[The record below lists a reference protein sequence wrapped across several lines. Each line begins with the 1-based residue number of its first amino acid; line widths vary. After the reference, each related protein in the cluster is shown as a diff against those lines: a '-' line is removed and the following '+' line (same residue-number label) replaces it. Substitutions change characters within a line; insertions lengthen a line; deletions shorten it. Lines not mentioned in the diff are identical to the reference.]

1 MAKRV
6 NTKTGASP
14 LCEPQAI
21 SRMLGMLKY
30 QATKGKGTKAEEAET
45 ALTTYKNL
53 GDTESRRQ
61 FLTAYE
67 SSGSGKQGFK
77 FAMKFTQSLET
88 INKTEAAMTEDM
100 LTRPCLRV
108 Q

>member
-1 MAKRV
+1 M
-6 NTKTGASP
+6 
-14 LCEPQAI
+14 
-21 SRMLGMLKY
+21 
-30 QATKGKGTKAEEAET
+30 T
-45 ALTTYKNL
+45 AYKSQ

-67 SSGSGKQGFK
+67 GSGTGKQGFK

-100 LTRPCLRV
+100 LTRPYLRV